1 MKKTELT
8 LTEAGMTWA
17 KLGWAGVVAT
27 TMYTSGV
34 ATVIAESAQDHAD
47 ANQDG
52 LVNKALIRTTG
63 EIADSA
69 KSLGR
74 THMSSLKE
82 TVSFSDRKSKTA
94 KDSEDTSSN

>member
-27 TMYTSGV
+27 TMYTGGV
-34 ATVIAESAQDHAD
+34 VTVIAESAQDHAD
-47 ANQDG
+47 ANQEG
-52 LVNKALIRTTG
+52 LVNKALVRTTG

-69 KSLGR
+69 KALGR

-82 TVSFSDRKSKTA
+82 TVSFSDRKSKVDDT
-94 KDSEDTSSN
+94 DSSK